1 MNKTTLS
8 STSPPKKILFK
19 DYISQKEY
27 DDRALVGEEKSN
39 PEDLT
44 KEFRVKVSSLCEGFK
59 VNLSLCLTIYRRS
72 DIP

>member
-1 MNKTTLS
+1 MNKTTLN
-8 STSPPKKILFK
+8 STSPPQKILFK

-27 DDRALVGEEKSN
+27 DDRALIGEEKSN

-44 KEFRVKVSSLCEGFK
+44 KEFRVKVSSLCEGFEL
-59 VNLSLCLTIYRRS
+59 NLLLYLTVYRRS